1 MGHEWA
7 SGMGKAA
14 EWAVGV
20 GRELEVGVGFL
31 TVLCS
36 PPQGLLRRALG
47 MDHLKGILCCPLAV
61 TPRATPGLLMLG

>member
-1 MGHEWA
+1 MD
-7 SGMGKAA
+7 
-14 EWAVGV
+14 
-20 GRELEVGVGFL
+20 VGFL

-61 TPRATPGLLMLG
+61 TPRVTPGLLMLGCTLQSGLVLAK